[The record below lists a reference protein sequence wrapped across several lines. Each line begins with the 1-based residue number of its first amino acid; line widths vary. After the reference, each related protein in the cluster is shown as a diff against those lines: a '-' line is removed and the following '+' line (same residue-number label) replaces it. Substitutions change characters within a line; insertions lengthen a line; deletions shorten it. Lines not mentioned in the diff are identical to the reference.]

1 MPQRCTAPMS
11 TEQLGQIV
19 EDSASEVY
27 IFDPESYRFLLVNKG
42 ARENLGYSSRELAEL
57 TPWDIKPEYTEGQ
70 FKEMLTPLLS
80 GEQPSLTFE
89 TAHERKDGT
98 VYDVS
103 VHLQLIRSEN
113 GFVFFAAIRDVTH
126 ERRLREM
133 LQTKAEE
140 LEAALQTKEFLLKE
154 VNHRVKNSLA
164 VVSSLI
170 RLQARQSDNP
180 ELKSALEQAQE
191 RIAVVSSIHQRL
203 YTSNEHATV
212 DIGDF
217 LRDIAE
223 KTHKHMDEDGRITLR
238 CETQE
243 GIFLGLER
251 GLPVALVVAEIL
263 TNSLKYAFPEGRKGE
278 VVLSVGQENDGITI
292 AVADTGIGMD
302 AISSAPGGTGL
313 GKKIINGLTRQIGAE
328 LQLTSGESGTSYRID
343 VPLAV

>member
-1 MPQRCTAPMS
+1 MPQHCTAPMS

-80 GEQPSLTFE
+80 GE
-89 TAHERKDGT
+89 
-98 VYDVS
+98 
-103 VHLQLIRSEN
+103 
-113 GFVFFAAIRDVTH
+113 
-126 ERRLREM
+126 
-133 LQTKAEE
+133 
-140 LEAALQTKEFLLKE
+140 
-154 VNHRVKNSLA
+154 
-164 VVSSLI
+164 
-170 RLQARQSDNP
+170 
-180 ELKSALEQAQE
+180 
-191 RIAVVSSIHQRL
+191 
-203 YTSNEHATV
+203 
-212 DIGDF
+212 
-217 LRDIAE
+217 
-223 KTHKHMDEDGRITLR
+223 
-238 CETQE
+238 
-243 GIFLGLER
+243 
-251 GLPVALVVAEIL
+251 
-263 TNSLKYAFPEGRKGE
+263 

-302 AISSAPGGTGL
+302 ATSSAPGGTGL